1 MKKFIVIVASLLI
14 AVSAHA
20 QFGVVAG
27 ITSSS
32 SNLKDAVADVQAQN
46 ITQYHVGVT
55 YKLDLGL
62 IAIQPSILYNMK
74 GTKLNVA
81 ELSATELDYKTGYVE
96 VPVQLQAGLNLGVAR
111 IYGFAEP
118 FVGYAITNQVNSSLA
133 KDPQATWNNIKS
145 KLEYGV
151 GLGVGVELI
160 KHVQVS
166 AKYFWNMGSMYGT
179 SIDFAGVKSTI
190 AEQKASGIAAS
201 VAILF

>member
-46 ITQYHVGVT
+46 ITQYHVGIT

-81 ELSATELDYKTGYVE
+81 NIGATELDYKTGYVE

-133 KDPQATWNNIKS
+133 KDPQSTWNNIKS

>member
-46 ITQYHVGVT
+46 ITQYHVGLT

>member
-1 MKKFIVIVASLLI
+1 MKKFIVIVASLLV

-46 ITQYHVGVT
+46 ITQYHVGLT

-62 IAIQPSILYNMK
+62 IAIQPSILDNMK

-81 ELSATELDYKTGYVE
+81 NIGATELDYKTGYVE

-133 KDPQATWNNIKS
+133 KDPQSTWNNIKS

-179 SIDFAGVKSTI
+179 NIDFAGVKSTI